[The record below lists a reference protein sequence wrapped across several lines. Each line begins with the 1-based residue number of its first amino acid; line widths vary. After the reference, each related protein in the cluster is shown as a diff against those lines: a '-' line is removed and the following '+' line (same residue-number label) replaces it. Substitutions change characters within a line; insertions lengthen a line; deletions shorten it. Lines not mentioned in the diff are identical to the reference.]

1 MGGWTEM
8 GVSMFPMLIEQHVR
22 RIRVIPD
29 REEKHEEKDKLK
41 H

>member
-29 REEKHEEKDKLK
+29 REEKHEDKDKIK